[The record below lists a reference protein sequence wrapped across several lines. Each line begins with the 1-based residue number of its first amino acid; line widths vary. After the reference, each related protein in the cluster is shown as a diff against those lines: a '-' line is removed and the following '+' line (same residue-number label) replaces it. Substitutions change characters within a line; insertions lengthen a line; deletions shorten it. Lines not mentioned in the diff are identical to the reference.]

1 MGNLATVADVENI
14 LIRSITDADEIASVE
29 FALATS
35 SNVIRDYVEQYIEQ
49 VDDEAIALNGPTN
62 STTIILPEIPVISV
76 ASVIENDELLAV
88 DDDYKVDGDGILY
101 RMGARC
107 WSQGIQNIEI
117 VYSHGYATIPDT
129 IVGVCA
135 RAASRLFQAGLRSQ
149 ENEAIPGIASKS
161 LGDFSVSY
169 TTEGAE
175 GALGVSAAYIL
186 LMSEK
191 LALDKYRAK

>member
-35 SNVIRDYVEQYIEQ
+35 SNAIRDYIEQYIEQ
-49 VDDEAIALNGPTN
+49 VDDEAITLNGPTN
-62 STTIILPEIPVISV
+62 STTILLPEIPVISV
-76 ASVIENDELLAV
+76 ASVTEDDELLVV
-88 DDDYKVDGDGILY
+88 DDDYKIDGDGVLH
-101 RMGARC
+101 RVGARC